1 MRNHVVTDIS
11 VRETHILQ
19 TGISLIKH
27 IYQSKVFFDMRV
39 SILYKLCVLE
49 ISPGNVII
57 MLTHQIVIILKM
69 ASKEAMSPP
78 KKKNYTAE
86 EAVCLMY
93 QTDDELSDL
102 TDNDFTDSG
111 SEILES
117 ETEESVYLGEEDD
130 DEQIIPPPSPPQM

>member
-1 MRNHVVTDIS
+1 
-11 VRETHILQ
+11 
-19 TGISLIKH
+19 
-27 IYQSKVFFDMRV
+27 
-39 SILYKLCVLE
+39 
-49 ISPGNVII
+49 
-57 MLTHQIVIILKM
+57 M

-117 ETEESVYLGEEDD
+117 ETEESVYLAEEDD
-130 DEQIIPPPSPPQM
+130 DEQIIPRPSPPQM

>member
-39 SILYKLCVLE
+39 IILYKLCVLE

-57 MLTHQIVIILKM
+57 MLTHQLVIILKM

-78 KKKNYTAE
+78 KKEKLH
-86 EAVCLMY
+86 C
-93 QTDDELSDL
+93 
-102 TDNDFTDSG
+102 
-111 SEILES
+111 
-117 ETEESVYLGEEDD
+117 
-130 DEQIIPPPSPPQM
+130 